1 MTSKTKEPEVIL
13 ISGYKRA
20 GKDTTAQMLKEIFEE
35 NQLKVEILS
44 FADTLKNIACIIF
57 DISREQLDEFKNNET
72 SIGTYEKYNDHL
84 GYEFE
89 ELTNFRKVLTK
100 IGNEALKPILGE
112 DIWVKDIQKKI
123 AASDADIIIIPDFR
137 FKIEHINK
145 AITVRVVNDDI
156 VNKETHPSETEI
168 EDFSFDVYIDNTGY
182 QLTKETLSYK
192 FTDEFMIH
200 LKNKKTRKTK

>member
-1 MTSKTKEPEVIL
+1 MTSKTKEPEIIL

-57 DISREQLDEFKNNET
+57 DISREQLDEFKNNELPVGWQ
-72 SIGTYEKYNDHL
+72 SE
-84 GYEFE
+84 YEFE

-100 IGNEALKPILGE
+100 IGNDALKPIFGE

-123 AASDADIIIIPDFR
+123 AASNADIIIIPDFR

-145 AITVRVVNDDI
+145 AITVRVLNDDI
-156 VNKETHPSETEI
+156 VNKETHQSETEL
-168 EDFSFDVYIDNTGY
+168 EDFNFDVYLDNTGY

-192 FTDEFMIH
+192 FADGFMIH
-200 LKNKKTRKTK
+200 LKNKK

>member
-1 MTSKTKEPEVIL
+1 MTSKTREPEIIL

-20 GKDTTAQMLKEIFEE
+20 GKDTTAQMLKKIFEE

-57 DISREQLDEFKNNET
+57 DISREQLDEFKNNELPVGWQ
-72 SIGTYEKYNDHL
+72 SKYK
-84 GYEFE
+84 FE
-89 ELTNFRKVLTK
+89 ELTNFRKVHTK
-100 IGNEALKPILGE
+100 IGNDALKPIFGE

-123 AASDADIIIIPDFR
+123 AASNADIIIIPDFR

-156 VNKETHPSETEI
+156 VNKETHPSETEL
-168 EDFSFDVYIDNTGY
+168 EDFNFDVYLDNTGY

-192 FTDEFMIH
+192 FADGFMIH
-200 LKNKKTRKTK
+200 LKNKILGKTK

>member
-1 MTSKTKEPEVIL
+1 MTSKTKEPEIIL

-44 FADTLKNIACIIF
+44 FADTLKNIVCIIF

-72 SIGTYEKYNDHL
+72 EIGTYKWHRDHL
-84 GYEFE
+84 EYEFNK
-89 ELTNFRKVLTK
+89 LTNFRKVLTN
-100 IGNEALKPILGE
+100 IGNEALKSVFGE

-123 AASDADIIIIPDFR
+123 AESDADIIIIPDFR

-156 VNKETHPSETEI
+156 VNKETHQSETEI
-168 EDFSFDVYIDNTGY
+168 ENFNFDVYLDNTGY

-192 FTDEFMIH
+192 FADGFMIH
-200 LKNKKTRKTK
+200 LKNKK

>member
-1 MTSKTKEPEVIL
+1 MTYKTKEPEVVL

-35 NQLKVEILS
+35 SQLKVEILS

-72 SIGTYEKYNDHL
+72 PIGMYYHNSNKKRYD
-84 GYEFE
+84 FE
-89 ELTNFRKVLTK
+89 ELANFRNVLTR
-100 IGNEALKPILGE
+100 IGNDALKPIFGE

-145 AITVRVVNDDI
+145 AIAVRVVNDDI
-156 VNKETHPSETEI
+156 VNKETHPSETEL
-168 EDFSFDVYIDNTGY
+168 EDFNFDVYLDNTGY
-182 QLTKETLSYK
+182 QLTKEILSCK

>member
-1 MTSKTKEPEVIL
+1 MTSKTKEPEVVL

-44 FADTLKNIACIIF
+44 FADTLKNIVCIIF

-72 SIGTYEKYNDHL
+72 SIGTYEIYNDHL

-89 ELTNFRKVLTK
+89 ELTNFRKVLTE
-100 IGNEALKPILGE
+100 IGNEALKPIFGE

-123 AASDADIIIIPDFR
+123 AASNADIIIIPDFR

-145 AITVRVVNDDI
+145 AITVRVLNDYI
-156 VNKETHPSETEI
+156 VNKETHPSETEL
-168 EDFSFDVYIDNTGY
+168 EDFIFDVYLDNTGY
-182 QLTKETLSYK
+182 KLTKETLSYK
-192 FTDEFMIH
+192 FANGFMIH
-200 LKNKKTRKTK
+200 LKNKK

>member
-1 MTSKTKEPEVIL
+1 MTSKKTKEPEIIL

-57 DISREQLDEFKNNET
+57 NISREQLDKFKNNET
-72 SIGTYEKYNDHL
+72 PIGTHEWFTDCLEYY
-84 GYEFE
+84 FE

-100 IGNEALKPILGE
+100 IGNEALKPIFGE

-123 AASDADIIIIPDFR
+123 AASNADIIIIPDFR

-145 AITVRVVNDDI
+145 AITVRVVNNDI
-156 VNKETHPSETEI
+156 VNKETHPSETEL
-168 EDFSFDVYIDNTGY
+168 EDFNFDVYLDNTGY
-182 QLTKETLSYK
+182 QLTKEILSCK
-192 FTDEFMIH
+192 FADGFMIN
-200 LKNKKTRKTK
+200 LKNKN

>member
-1 MTSKTKEPEVIL
+1 MTSNIKEPEIIL

-72 SIGTYEKYNDHL
+72 VIGTREWCKDYLEFD
-84 GYEFE
+84 FE

-100 IGNEALKPILGE
+100 IGNDALKPIFGE

-123 AASDADIIIIPDFR
+123 AASDAEIIIIPDFR

-145 AITVRVVNDDI
+145 AITVRVVNGNI
-156 VNKETHPSETEI
+156 VNKETHPSETEL
-168 EDFSFDVYIDNTGY
+168 DNFNFDVYLDNTGY

-192 FTDEFMIH
+192 FADEFMIH
-200 LKNKKTRKTK
+200 LKK